1 MALGAMSLLALA
13 SCGAEE
19 HENDPRPAL
28 PIEITVSI
36 SEKSVNVS
44 PDSVGFGSADQQQL
58 TQNDKVKPQ
67 EIDRDVPQT
76 VNFTI
81 SNTTDFDTALEIQ
94 GPSQRT
100 SGPVVANGTGEF
112 KVSLPTG
119 DYTIGAAD
127 IPGAT
132 AADLSVGPKR
142 YSSSSELLLP

>member
-1 MALGAMSLLALA
+1 VALGALCLLALA

-36 SEKSVNVS
+36 SEKSVDVS
-44 PDSVGFGSADQQQL
+44 PASVGFSGGDQQHL
-58 TQNDKVKPQ
+58 TQNEKTPSQ

-81 SNTTDFDTALEIQ
+81 SNTTTFDTALDIQ
-94 GPSQRT
+94 GPQKRS
-100 SGPVVANGTGEF
+100 SGPVVANGTAEF
-112 KVSLPTG
+112 KVDLPTG

-132 AADLSVGPKR
+132 AAELRVGPKR